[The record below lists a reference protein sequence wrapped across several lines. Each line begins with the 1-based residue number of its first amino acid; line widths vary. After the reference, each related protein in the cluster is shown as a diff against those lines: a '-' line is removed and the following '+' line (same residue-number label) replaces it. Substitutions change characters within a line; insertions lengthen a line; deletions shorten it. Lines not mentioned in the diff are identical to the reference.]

1 MGVTGLEPRSVTACS
16 DNDLRT
22 GGRESGAESGAAGA
36 KAGDSDPYRPALGR
50 VYGGAAGAKA
60 GDSDPELSEIVG
72 RWPGLTAEVR
82 AGILRLARGG
92 QA

>member
-22 GGRESGAESGAAGA
+22 VGRESGAES
-36 KAGDSDPYRPALGR
+36 
-50 VYGGAAGAKA
+50 GAAGAKA